1 MDISDPIE
9 AGPGVMLYT
18 KELYEHVTTV
28 LTPNGVFVTQAG
40 NADAVPMPHANAG
53 ARDTTCFGPIR
64 NTLKEVFSCVLPYTM
79 NIPSFGS
86 DWGYVMA
93 FNNSVGN
100 ADEWKSMSIEDID
113 KIIEL
118 YINGGSNVLKM
129 YDGVTHLRMFHLTKG
144 KCLTNYYYIGF
155 VYACIASHVFV
166 GKRTH
171 RISLLIVV
179 ASLQIN

>member
-1 MDISDPIE
+1 M
-9 AGPGVMLYT
+9 G
-18 KELYEHVTTV
+18 
-28 LTPNGVFVTQAG
+28 
-40 NADAVPMPHANAG
+40 PMPHANAG

-118 YINGGSNVLKM
+118 YINGGNNVLKM

-144 KCLTNYYYIGF
+144 KCLTNYYYNGF
-155 VYACIASHVFV
+155 VYACIP
-166 GKRTH
+166 
-171 RISLLIVV
+171 
-179 ASLQIN
+179 